1 MIRWDKRIKLLF
13 LLPAVIW
20 VLTLT
25 IAPLFFSLYLSFTDV
40 KREVVITGVEEIPVL
55 DKDGNPKTRS
65 DGSIRTKKIKQK
77 ELQIK
82 YDWVGFKKYKR
93 VINDQEYQDA
103 AKFTF
108 IYVIVSVVIEI
119 ILGLFLAFLFNRR
132 IYGRGFM
139 RSLMIL
145 PIFATP
151 FAIGFMF
158 FTILFEI
165 SGPLAWMGIPFL
177 SNHNWAPFSVMLVDI
192 WQWTPFCFLVFL
204 AALQGIP
211 DDLIEAA
218 TLDTKSAY
226 KIWTSVILPL
236 LQPIIV
242 LVILLRVAES
252 AKLYDYIA
260 SLTKGG
266 PGTATQSVSF
276 LVFNKA
282 FKMNDFGYASAGSFL
297 MLIVVMIFVMLFF
310 TRLRKT
316 YE

>member
-40 KREVVITGVEEIPVL
+40 KREVVISGVTEVPIL
-55 DKDGNPKTRS
+55 DKEGKPKTRS
-65 DGSIRTKKIKQK
+65 DGSVRTKKIKEK
-77 ELQIK
+77 KLQIK
-82 YDWVGFKKYKR
+82 YDWVGLKKYKR
-93 VINDQEYQDA
+93 VVNDQEYQDA

-158 FTILFEI
+158 FTILFEV

-226 KIWTSVILPL
+226 KVWTSVILPL

-242 LVILLRVAES
+242 LVILLRVAEA

-297 MLIVVMIFVMLFF
+297 MLIVVMIFVLLFF
-310 TRLRKT
+310 TQLRKT

>member
-1 MIRWDKRIKLLF
+1 MIRWDERIKLLF

-40 KREVVITGVEEIPVL
+40 KREVVISGVTEVPIL
-55 DKDGNPKTRS
+55 DKEGKPKTRS
-65 DGSIRTKKIKQK
+65 DGTVRTKKIKDK
-77 ELQIK
+77 KLVIK
-82 YDWVGFKKYKR
+82 YDWVGLKKYKR
-93 VINDQEYQDA
+93 VVNDQEYQDA

-158 FTILFEI
+158 FTILFEV

-226 KIWTSVILPL
+226 KVWTSVILPL

-242 LVILLRVAES
+242 LVILLRVAEA

-297 MLIVVMIFVMLFF
+297 MLIVVMIFVLLFF
-310 TRLRKT
+310 TQLRKT

>member
-40 KREVVITGVEEIPVL
+40 KREVIITGVEEIPVL

-65 DGSIRTKKIKQK
+65 DGSIRTKKVKQK

-226 KIWTSVILPL
+226 KIWSSVILPL

>member
-1 MIRWDKRIKLLF
+1 MIRWDKKIKLLF

-40 KREVVITGVEEIPVL
+40 KREVVITGVEVVPVL

-177 SNHNWAPFSVMLVDI
+177 SNHNWAPFSVMLVDV

-297 MLIVVMIFVMLFF
+297 MLIVVMVFVMLFF

>member
-20 VLTLT
+20 VLALT

-40 KREVVITGVEEIPVL
+40 KREVGITGVEEIPIL

-65 DGSIRTKKIKQK
+65 DGSIRTKKVKQK

-93 VINDQEYQDA
+93 VVNDQEYQDA

-108 IYVIVSVVIEI
+108 IYVIISVFVEI
-119 ILGLFLAFLFNRR
+119 VLGLFLAFLFNRR

-282 FKMNDFGYASAGSFL
+282 FKMNDFGYASAGSF
-297 MLIVVMIFVMLFF
+297 
-310 TRLRKT
+310 
-316 YE
+316 

>member
-40 KREVVITGVEEIPVL
+40 KREVVITGVEEIPIL

-65 DGSIRTKKIKQK
+65 DGSIRTKKVKQK

-108 IYVIVSVVIEI
+108 IYVIISVFVEI

-297 MLIVVMIFVMLFF
+297 MLIVVMVFVMLFF

>member
-93 VINDQEYQDA
+93 VINDQEYQDV

-297 MLIVVMIFVMLFF
+297 MLIVVMVFVMLFF

>member
-1 MIRWDKRIKLLF
+1 MIRWDKRVKLLF

-40 KREVVITGVEEIPVL
+40 KREVVISGVTEVPIL
-55 DKDGNPKTRS
+55 DKEGKPKTRS
-65 DGSIRTKKIKQK
+65 DGTVRTKKIKDK
-77 ELQIK
+77 KLVIK
-82 YDWVGFKKYKR
+82 YDWVGLKKYKR
-93 VINDQEYQDA
+93 VLNDTEYIDA
-103 AKFTF
+103 AKFT
-108 IYVIVSVVIEI
+108 ITYVIVSVTIEV
-119 ILGLFLAFLFNRR
+119 ILGLFLAFLFNRQ
-132 IYGRGFM
+132 IYGRSFM

-151 FAIGFMF
+151 FALGFMF
-158 FTILFEI
+158 FTLFFEV

-177 SNHNWAPFSVMLVDI
+177 SNPSWAPVSVMLVDI

-242 LVILLRVAES
+242 LVILLRIAES

-297 MLIVVMIFVMLFF
+297 MLIVVMIVVLLFF
-310 TRLRKT
+310 TRLRRT

>member
-20 VLTLT
+20 VLALT

-40 KREVVITGVEEIPVL
+40 KREVVITGVEEIPIL

-65 DGSIRTKKIKQK
+65 DGSIRTKKVKQK

-93 VINDQEYQDA
+93 VVNDQEYQDA

-108 IYVIVSVVIEI
+108 IYVIISVFVEI

-158 FTILFEI
+158 FTIPFEI

>member
-158 FTILFEI
+158 FTILFEV

-297 MLIVVMIFVMLFF
+297 MLIVVMVFVMLFF

>member
-25 IAPLFFSLYLSFTDV
+25 IAPLCFSLYLSFTDV

-55 DKDGNPKTRS
+55 DKNGNPKTRS
-65 DGSIRTKKIKQK
+65 DGSIRTKKVKQK

-108 IYVIVSVVIEI
+108 IYVIISVFVEI

-297 MLIVVMIFVMLFF
+297 MLIVVMVFVMLFF

>member
-25 IAPLFFSLYLSFTDV
+25 IEPLFFSLYLSFTDV

-297 MLIVVMIFVMLFF
+297 MLIVVMVFVMLFF

>member
-40 KREVVITGVEEIPVL
+40 KREVVITGVEVVPVL

-177 SNHNWAPFSVMLVDI
+177 SNHNWAPFSVMLVDV

-297 MLIVVMIFVMLFF
+297 MLIVVMVFVMLFF

>member
-40 KREVVITGVEEIPVL
+40 TREVVITSVTEVPLL

-65 DGSIRTKKIKQK
+65 DGTVRTKKIKEK
-77 ELQIK
+77 ELKIK
-82 YDWVGFKKYKR
+82 YDWVGLKKYKR
-93 VINDQEYQDA
+93 VVNDKEYQDA

-158 FTILFEI
+158 FTILFEV

-211 DDLIEAA
+211 EDLIEAA

-226 KIWTSVILPL
+226 KVWTSVILPL

-242 LVILLRVAES
+242 LVILLRIAES

-297 MLIVVMIFVMLFF
+297 MLIAVMIVVMLFF

>member
-1 MIRWDKRIKLLF
+1 MIRWDKKIKLLF

-40 KREVVITGVEEIPVL
+40 KREVVITGITEVPIL
-55 DKDGNPKTRS
+55 DKEGNPKTRS
-65 DGSIRTKKIKQK
+65 DGTVRTKKIKEK

-82 YDWVGFKKYKR
+82 YDWVGLKKYKR
-93 VINDQEYQDA
+93 VVNDQEYQDA

-242 LVILLRVAES
+242 LVILLRVAEA

>member
-40 KREVVITGVEEIPVL
+40 KREVVITGVTEVPIL
-55 DKDGNPKTRS
+55 DKEGKPKTRS
-65 DGSIRTKKIKQK
+65 DGTVRTKKIKEK

-82 YDWVGFKKYKR
+82 YDWVGLKKYKR
-93 VINDQEYQDA
+93 VVNDKEYQDA
-103 AKFTF
+103 ARFTF

-158 FTILFEI
+158 FTIL
-165 SGPLAWMGIPFL
+165 
-177 SNHNWAPFSVMLVDI
+177 
-192 WQWTPFCFLVFL
+192 
-204 AALQGIP
+204 
-211 DDLIEAA
+211 
-218 TLDTKSAY
+218 
-226 KIWTSVILPL
+226 
-236 LQPIIV
+236 
-242 LVILLRVAES
+242 
-252 AKLYDYIA
+252 
-260 SLTKGG
+260 
-266 PGTATQSVSF
+266 
-276 LVFNKA
+276 
-282 FKMNDFGYASAGSFL
+282 
-297 MLIVVMIFVMLFF
+297 
-310 TRLRKT
+310 
-316 YE
+316 

>member
-40 KREVVITGVEEIPVL
+40 KREVVITGVTEVPIL
-55 DKDGNPKTRS
+55 DKEGKPKTRS
-65 DGSIRTKKIKQK
+65 DGTVRTKKIKEK

-82 YDWVGFKKYKR
+82 YDWVGLKKYKR
-93 VINDQEYQDA
+93 VVNDKEYQDA
-103 AKFTF
+103 ARFTF

-158 FTILFEI
+158 FTILFEV

-226 KIWTSVILPL
+226 KVWTSVILPL

-297 MLIVVMIFVMLFF
+297 MLIVVMIFVLLFF

>member
-242 LVILLRVAES
+242 LVILLMVAES

-297 MLIVVMIFVMLFF
+297 MLIVVMVFVMLFF

>member
-25 IAPLFFSLYLSFTDV
+25 IAPLFFSLYLSFTDF

-297 MLIVVMIFVMLFF
+297 MLIVVMVFVMLFF

>member
-20 VLTLT
+20 VLALT

-40 KREVVITGVEEIPVL
+40 KREVVITGVEEIPIL

-65 DGSIRTKKIKQK
+65 YGSIRTKKVKQK

-93 VINDQEYQDA
+93 VVNDQEYQDA

-108 IYVIVSVVIEI
+108 IYVIISVFVEI
-119 ILGLFLAFLFNRR
+119 VLGLFLAFLFNRR

-158 FTILFEI
+158 FTILFEV

>member
-40 KREVVITGVEEIPVL
+40 KREVVISGVTLVPIL
-55 DKDGNPKTRS
+55 DKEGNPKTRS
-65 DGSIRTKKIKQK
+65 DGSVRTKKIKDK
-77 ELQIK
+77 KLEIT
-82 YDWVGFKKYKR
+82 YDWVGLKKYKR
-93 VINDQEYQDA
+93 VVNDQEYQDA

-158 FTILFEI
+158 FTILFEV

-226 KIWTSVILPL
+226 KVWTSVILPL

-242 LVILLRVAES
+242 LVILLRVAEA

-297 MLIVVMIFVMLFF
+297 MLIVVMIFVLLFF
-310 TRLRKT
+310 TQLRKT

>member
-65 DGSIRTKKIKQK
+65 DGSIRTKKIKQT

-297 MLIVVMIFVMLFF
+297 MLIVVMVFVMLFF

>member
-20 VLTLT
+20 VLALT

-40 KREVVITGVEEIPVL
+40 KREVVITGVEEIPIL

-65 DGSIRTKKIKQK
+65 DGSIRTKKVKQK

-93 VINDQEYQDA
+93 VVNDQEYQDA

-108 IYVIVSVVIEI
+108 IYVIISVFVEI
-119 ILGLFLAFLFNRR
+119 VLGLFLAFLFNRR

-158 FTILFEI
+158 FTILFEV

-226 KIWTSVILPL
+226 KVWTSVILPL

-297 MLIVVMIFVMLFF
+297 MLIVVMVFVMLFF

>member
-20 VLTLT
+20 VLALT

-65 DGSIRTKKIKQK
+65 DGSIRTKKVKQK

-93 VINDQEYQDA
+93 VVNDQEYQDA

-108 IYVIVSVVIEI
+108 IYVIISVFVEI
-119 ILGLFLAFLFNRR
+119 VLGLFLAFLFNRR

>member
-1 MIRWDKRIKLLF
+1 MIRWDKKIKLLF

-40 KREVVITGVEEIPVL
+40 KREVVISGITEVPIL
-55 DKDGNPKTRS
+55 DKEGKPKTRS
-65 DGSIRTKKIKQK
+65 DGSVRTKKIKDK
-77 ELQIK
+77 KLEIT
-82 YDWVGFKKYKR
+82 YDWVGLKKYKR
-93 VINDQEYQDA
+93 VVNDQEYQDA

-158 FTILFEI
+158 FTILFEV

-226 KIWTSVILPL
+226 KVWTSVILPL

-242 LVILLRVAES
+242 LVILLRVAEA

-297 MLIVVMIFVMLFF
+297 MLIVVMIFVLLFF
-310 TRLRKT
+310 TQLRKT

>member
-40 KREVVITGVEEIPVL
+40 KREVVITGVEEIPIL

-297 MLIVVMIFVMLFF
+297 MLIVVMVFVMLFF

>member
-40 KREVVITGVEEIPVL
+40 KREVVITGVEEIPIL
-55 DKDGNPKTRS
+55 DKEGNPKTRS
-65 DGSIRTKKIKQK
+65 DGSIRTKKVKQK

-297 MLIVVMIFVMLFF
+297 MLIVVMVFVMLFF

>member
-40 KREVVITGVEEIPVL
+40 KREVVISGVTEVPIL
-55 DKDGNPKTRS
+55 DKEGKPKTRS
-65 DGSIRTKKIKQK
+65 DGTVRTKKIKDK
-77 ELQIK
+77 KLEIT
-82 YDWVGFKKYKR
+82 YDWVGLKKYKR
-93 VINDQEYQDA
+93 VVNDQEYQDA

-158 FTILFEI
+158 FTILFEV

-226 KIWTSVILPL
+226 KVWTSVILPL

-242 LVILLRVAES
+242 LVILLRVAEA

-297 MLIVVMIFVMLFF
+297 MLIVVMIFVLLFF
-310 TRLRKT
+310 TQLRKT

>member
-236 LQPIIV
+236 IQPIIV

-297 MLIVVMIFVMLFF
+297 MLIVVMVFVMLFF

>member
-55 DKDGNPKTRS
+55 DKNGNPKTRS
-65 DGSIRTKKIKQK
+65 DGSIRTKKVKQK

-108 IYVIVSVVIEI
+108 IYVIISVFVEI

-297 MLIVVMIFVMLFF
+297 MLIVVMVFVMLFF

>member
-1 MIRWDKRIKLLF
+1 MIRCDKRIKLLF

-40 KREVVITGVEEIPVL
+40 KREVVITGVSEVPIL
-55 DKDGNPKTRS
+55 DKEGKPKTRS
-65 DGSIRTKKIKQK
+65 DGTVRTKKIKEK

-82 YDWVGFKKYKR
+82 YDWVGLKKYKR
-93 VINDQEYQDA
+93 VVNDKEYQDA

-158 FTILFEI
+158 FTILFEV

-226 KIWTSVILPL
+226 KVWTSVILPL

-297 MLIVVMIFVMLFF
+297 MLIVVMIFVLLFF
-310 TRLRKT
+310 TQLRKT

>member
-1 MIRWDKRIKLLF
+1 MGFNTHYCSI
-13 LLPAVIW
+13 V
-20 VLTLT
+20 
-25 IAPLFFSLYLSFTDV
+25 FFSLLKFYRCQ
-40 KREVVITGVEEIPVL
+40 KRSCHYCVEEIPVL

-177 SNHNWAPFSVMLVDI
+177 SNHNWAPFSVMLVDV

>member
-20 VLTLT
+20 VLALT

-40 KREVVITGVEEIPVL
+40 KREVVITGVEEIPIL
-55 DKDGNPKTRS
+55 DKNGNPKTRS
-65 DGSIRTKKIKQK
+65 DGSIRTKKVKQK

-108 IYVIVSVVIEI
+108 IYVIISVFVEI
-119 ILGLFLAFLFNRR
+119 VLGLFLAFLFNRR

-158 FTILFEI
+158 FTILFEV

-226 KIWTSVILPL
+226 KVWSSVILPL
-236 LQPIIV
+236 LQPSIA

-260 SLTKGG
+260 SLTKVG

>member
-20 VLTLT
+20 VLALT

-40 KREVVITGVEEIPVL
+40 KREVVITGVEEIPIL

-65 DGSIRTKKIKQK
+65 DGSIRTKKVKQK

-93 VINDQEYQDA
+93 VVNDQEYQDA

-108 IYVIVSVVIEI
+108 IYVIISVFVEI
-119 ILGLFLAFLFNRR
+119 VLGLFLAFLFNRR

-158 FTILFEI
+158 FTILFEV

>member
-65 DGSIRTKKIKQK
+65 DGSIRTKKVKQK

-108 IYVIVSVVIEI
+108 IYVIISVFVEI

-297 MLIVVMIFVMLFF
+297 MLIVVMVFVMLFF

>member
-40 KREVVITGVEEIPVL
+40 KREVVITGVSEVPIL
-55 DKDGNPKTRS
+55 DKEGKPKTRS
-65 DGSIRTKKIKQK
+65 DGTVRTKKIKEK

-82 YDWVGFKKYKR
+82 YDWVGLKKYKR
-93 VINDQEYQDA
+93 VVNDQEYQDA

-158 FTILFEI
+158 FTILFEV

-226 KIWTSVILPL
+226 KVWTSVILPL

-242 LVILLRVAES
+242 LVILLRVAEA

-297 MLIVVMIFVMLFF
+297 MLIVVMIFVLLFF
-310 TRLRKT
+310 TQLRKT

>member
-55 DKDGNPKTRS
+55 DKNGNPKTRS
-65 DGSIRTKKIKQK
+65 DGSIRTKKVKQK

-103 AKFTF
+103 ASFTF
-108 IYVIVSVVIEI
+108 IYVIISVFVEI

-266 PGTATQSVSF
+266 PGTATQSLSF

-297 MLIVVMIFVMLFF
+297 MLIVVMVFVMLFF

>member
-40 KREVVITGVEEIPVL
+40 KREVVISGVTLVPIL
-55 DKDGNPKTRS
+55 DKEGNPKTRS
-65 DGSIRTKKIKQK
+65 DGTVRTKKIKDK
-77 ELQIK
+77 KLVIK
-82 YDWVGFKKYKR
+82 YDWVGLKKYKR
-93 VINDQEYQDA
+93 VVNDQEYQDA

-108 IYVIVSVVIEI
+108 VYVIVSVVIEI

-158 FTILFEI
+158 FTILFEV

-226 KIWTSVILPL
+226 KVWTSVILPL

-242 LVILLRVAES
+242 LVILLRVAEA

-297 MLIVVMIFVMLFF
+297 MLIVVMIFVLLFF
-310 TRLRKT
+310 TQLRKT

>member
-55 DKDGNPKTRS
+55 DKNGNPKTRS
-65 DGSIRTKKIKQK
+65 DGSIRTKKVKQK

-108 IYVIVSVVIEI
+108 IYVIISVFVEI
-119 ILGLFLAFLFNRR
+119 VLGLFLAFLFNRR

-158 FTILFEI
+158 FTILFEV

-297 MLIVVMIFVMLFF
+297 MLIVVMVFVMLFF

>member
-1 MIRWDKRIKLLF
+1 MIRWDKRVKLLF

-40 KREVVITGVEEIPVL
+40 KREVVISGITEVPIL
-55 DKDGNPKTRS
+55 DKEGKPKTRS
-65 DGSIRTKKIKQK
+65 DGSVRTKKIKDK
-77 ELQIK
+77 KLVIK
-82 YDWVGFKKYKR
+82 YDWVGLKKYKR
-93 VINDQEYQDA
+93 VVNDQEYQDA

-158 FTILFEI
+158 FTILFEV

-226 KIWTSVILPL
+226 KVWTSVILPL

-242 LVILLRVAES
+242 LVILLRVAEA

-297 MLIVVMIFVMLFF
+297 MLIVVMIFVLLFF
-310 TRLRKT
+310 TQLRKT